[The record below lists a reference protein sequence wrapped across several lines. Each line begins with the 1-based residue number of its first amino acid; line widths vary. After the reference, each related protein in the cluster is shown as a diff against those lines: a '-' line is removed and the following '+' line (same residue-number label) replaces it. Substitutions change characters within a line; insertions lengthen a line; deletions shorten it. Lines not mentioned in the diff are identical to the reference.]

1 MRSYAF
7 AGDVN
12 WELSAIVSLQLPG
25 SGSIALRSP
34 VFQLQQIEGILT
46 VNKLAAFVL
55 HFGRFVVRQKVGLGK
70 SFTWASSRS
79 RSWFSPADVWNIAT
93 AFLA

>member
-1 MRSYAF
+1 VRSYAF
-7 AGDVN
+7 AGDVDCAM
-12 WELSAIVSLQLPG
+12 SAIVSLQLPG
-25 SGSIALRSP
+25 PGSIALRFP
-34 VFQLQQIEGILT
+34 IFQLQQIEGILT

-55 HFGRFVVRQKVGLGK
+55 HFGRFVVRRRVGLGK

-79 RSWFSPADVWNIAT
+79 RLVFAGRYVWNIAT

>member
-1 MRSYAF
+1 VRSYAF

-12 WELSAIVSLQLPG
+12 CEMSAIVSLQLPG
-25 SGSIALRSP
+25 PGSIALRSP
-34 VFQLQQIEGILT
+34 IVQIQQIEGILT

-55 HFGRFVVRQKVGLGK
+55 HFGRFVVRRRVGLGK